1 MGKDLDYQSP
11 KWEKEQKK
19 ELQLFRKAKG
29 QDITLNNLQ
38 RILKEE
44 EEYPDLRDYGELY
57 SNLHLKYRIIAGATY
72 LRDPTDKQCIKYTY
86 LSGISSIFAY
96 LFHGNRSSE
105 KQNDTDR
112 QNAVLDFTLGVL
124 QLYAV
129 NQPLPLCI
137 HLIDNPYIQL
147 LLWHTDIATSLLN
160 NADSK
165 FNPSKPHKLWIS
177 ELEKEIIQSIIQKDE
192 DTLKKTLIT
201 RIRKYRKWPVG
212 YSTFID
218 VFSIALIKL
227 ARQYGMN
234 CEIDV
239 IEIPKFFFDEE
250 VCSID
255 TENVKLPFFEDAVEE
270 LKKMGID
277 WTFSG
282 ENALSGARQATTLPS
297 CDDCRDLR
305 RSWNQYFSETGQ
317 QGIRNLTGDRH
328 PLE

>member
-1 MGKDLDYQSP
+1 MGKNLDYQPS

-19 ELQLFRKAKG
+19 DLQLFRKARG

-44 EEYPDLRDYGELY
+44 EEYPELRDYGELY

-72 LRDPTDKQCIKYTY
+72 LRDPTDKQCIEYTY
-86 LSGISSIFAY
+86 LSGISGVFSHLFDTPELQKQRDTTEMKNAIKDFAFS
-96 LFHGNRSSE
+96 L
-105 KQNDTDR
+105 
-112 QNAVLDFTLGVL
+112 L

-129 NQPLPLCI
+129 NQPIPSYLQKMN
-137 HLIDNPYIQL
+137 HLYVKLLMGDFEKANFL
-147 LLWHTDIATSLLN
+147 LLETEAEFDPG
-160 NADSK
+160 
-165 FNPSKPHKLWIS
+165 NPDKLWIDTV
-177 ELEKEIIQSIIQKDE
+177 ERAVIRALINKDE

-239 IEIPKFFFDEE
+239 IEIPKFFFDKE

-255 TENVKLPFFEDAVEE
+255 TENVKLPFFEEAVEE
-270 LKKMGID
+270 LQKMGID
-277 WTFSG
+277 C
-282 ENALSGARQATTLPS
+282 TL
-297 CDDCRDLR
+297 
-305 RSWNQYFSETGQ
+305 
-317 QGIRNLTGDRH
+317 
-328 PLE
+328 